1 MSPGTGGEVE
11 DSADR
16 AALSIDALS
25 IDAERTERR
34 VEPCAPP
41 PVDRDRSPCKQ
52 PLERPHDLVGLF
64 RVELEPEFRHDVNL
78 AAGAPAGGLIASI
91 PRSGHSFE
99 GRTATELDPSNE

>member
-1 MSPGTGGEVE
+1 LSPGTGGEVE
-11 DSADR
+11 DSANR

-25 IDAERTERR
+25 IDGERSERR
-34 VEPCAPP
+34 VEPFAPP
-41 PVDRDRSPCKQ
+41 RVDRDRSLCKQ

-64 RVELEPEFRHDVNL
+64 RVELEPGLRHDVNL
-78 AAGAPAGGLIASI
+78 APGAPGGLTASI